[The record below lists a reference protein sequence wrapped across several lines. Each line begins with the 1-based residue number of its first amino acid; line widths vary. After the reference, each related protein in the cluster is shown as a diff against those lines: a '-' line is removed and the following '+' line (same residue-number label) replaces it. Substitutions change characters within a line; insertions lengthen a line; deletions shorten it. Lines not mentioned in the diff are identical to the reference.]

1 MEEFAA
7 SVTHF
12 VSVNQAVAPFLA
24 MILAV
29 AETTAFLS
37 LLIPSTALLMAVGAA
52 VSTGAMPFMP
62 IWAGAAVGSLIGST
76 FSWWL
81 GRRFG
86 DRILAMWP
94 LRDKPE
100 LVEQGRQA
108 FARWGLVAVLIGHF
122 FGPLRAVVFLL
133 AGMSTMRFWQFQAV
147 NAVGAIAW
155 GFIIPKTGEVG
166 GDLAGWF
173 WQYLSF

>member
-1 MEEFAA
+1 
-7 SVTHF
+7 
-12 VSVNQAVAPFLA
+12 
-24 MILAV
+24 
-29 AETTAFLS
+29 
-37 LLIPSTALLMAVGAA
+37 
-52 VSTGAMPFMP
+52 
-62 IWAGAAVGSLIGST
+62 
-76 FSWWL
+76 
-81 GRRFG
+81 
-86 DRILAMWP
+86 MWP

-108 FARWGLVAVLIGHF
+108 FSRWGLVAVLIGHF